1 MPTYP
6 ISELARKYAPWSFSK
21 LETAE
26 SCPAQFAHKHVR
38 KTASAPATSDTKV
51 GIVAHAI
58 LERRVQGLPE
68 ADAKKAAS
76 DASPLTTQEREMLQ
90 LLDESMDD
98 FLRRFDA
105 FCKREGV
112 TKILCEE
119 AWGFTDAYQKA
130 DFFGADVYF
139 RGKLDLG
146 AITRDNDLY
155 LIDHKSGR
163 AKPLARDQKKRQQLQ
178 AYAVLA
184 LPNVPDIAGV
194 RGGIHFMQGD
204 EDLRIQFGTY
214 VPAAL
219 LRKTHVPWLFGRI
232 CDAAENLVEP
242 LQARPAPRWPCAWC
256 GYQASCDAYKR
267 MVSDGEV

>member
-1 MPTYP
+1 MRSAKEYLSSLNDGRTIYINGEAVGDVTTHHAFRNVATSMAGLFDFANAPANRELMTFDTEAGRANRIWQLP
-6 ISELARKYAPWSFSK
+6 ISYTEL
-21 LETAE
+21 
-26 SCPAQFAHKHVR
+26 V
-38 KTASAPATSDTKV
+38 
-51 GIVAHAI
+51 
-58 LERRVQGLPE
+58 ERR
-68 ADAKKAAS
+68 KA
-76 DASPLTTQEREMLQ
+76 L
-90 LLDESMDD
+90 
-98 FLRRFDA
+98 
-105 FCKREGV
+105 
-112 TKILCEE
+112 E
-119 AWGFTDAYQKA
+119 AWASLHAGFLGRAPDHVASCISGLYMGLDVFKAYDPA
-130 DFFGADVYF
+130 RAGALEAYY
-139 RGKLDLG
+139 RY
-146 AITRDNDLY
+146 ARDNDLY